1 MEIIKVTGKTLDE
14 AIQSAKSSLDCSLD
28 QMDYK
33 VLEEGTRGILGF
45 GAKPYVIEASRKEEP
60 LTDKVKKFV
69 RVVLDEMGLMAEVK
83 VHEEEEN
90 ICVNLTGPKMG
101 LIIGY
106 RGETLDALQYL
117 TNLAIN
123 RERSREEYT
132 RIIIDTEG
140 YRKKREETLKRLAE
154 KTAWK
159 VNKYGKSIKLDA
171 MNPYERRIIHFKLQD
186 YPDVTTYSEGQEP
199 YRKVVVAP
207 EK

>member
-106 RGETLDALQYL
+106 RGET
-117 TNLAIN
+117 
-123 RERSREEYT
+123 
-132 RIIIDTEG
+132 
-140 YRKKREETLKRLAE
+140 
-154 KTAWK
+154 
-159 VNKYGKSIKLDA
+159 
-171 MNPYERRIIHFKLQD
+171 
-186 YPDVTTYSEGQEP
+186 
-199 YRKVVVAP
+199 
-207 EK
+207 